1 MKRIFR
7 PLYLSLAFAFTL
19 ASCGPQKMISTL
31 VENIDNL
38 PLKTTPVAENDL
50 KCLDCPID
58 TDNDDEDTQIENV
71 SGEIIGNN
79 RVETTKTEN
88 DSIEKVSVKVNGKE
102 IINTEVRKSKN

>member
-1 MKRIFR
+1 MPEGMVYYPNKNVER
-7 PLYLSLAFAFTL
+7 YLSGHN
-19 ASCGPQKMISTL
+19 SDYDYHYGPEGYRYNVT
-31 VENIDNL
+31 EN
-38 PLKTTPVAENDL
+38 EL

-58 TDNDDEDTQIENV
+58 TDNDDEETHIENV
-71 SGEIIGNN
+71 SGEIIGDN